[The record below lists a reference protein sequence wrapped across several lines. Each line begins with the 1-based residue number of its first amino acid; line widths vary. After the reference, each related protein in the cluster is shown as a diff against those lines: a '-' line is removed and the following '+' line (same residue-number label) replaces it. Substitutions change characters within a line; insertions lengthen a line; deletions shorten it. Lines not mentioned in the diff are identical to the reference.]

1 METKKVHVVIERG
14 TDGTYSAYI
23 KEDAPYGI
31 IGEGNTVDETIK
43 DFNTG
48 YGEMRR
54 CYEEDGKEFPELEF
68 EYVYDLAS
76 FLQKYAYAFSLAGLS
91 RIVGVSAGVL
101 SHYLTGY
108 RNPSE
113 KTVKKI
119 ETALHHFGNEMQN
132 LRFV

>member
-1 METKKVHVVIERG
+1 METRKVHVVIERG
-14 TDGTYSAYI
+14 EDGTYSAYI

-31 IGEGNTVDETIK
+31 IGEGNTVEETIN
-43 DFNTG
+43 DFKVG
-48 YGEMRR
+48 YEDMRK

-76 FLQKYAYAFSLAGLS
+76 FLQKYAYAFTLAGLS
-91 RIVGVSAGVL
+91 RIVGVSAAVL
-101 SHYLTGY
+101 SHYVTGY

-119 ETALHHFGNEMQN
+119 ETSLHNFGNEMRN